1 MFSYIYFISLKLYT
15 YILIW
20 CDIYMCVCVCVCVLS
35 MCIQEHIDNVE
46 IVGVYLKI
54 KTKILHSLQSL
65 QLLFDNYSATKD
77 RILLL

>member
-20 CDIYMCVCVCVCVLS
+20 CDIYVCVCVCVLS